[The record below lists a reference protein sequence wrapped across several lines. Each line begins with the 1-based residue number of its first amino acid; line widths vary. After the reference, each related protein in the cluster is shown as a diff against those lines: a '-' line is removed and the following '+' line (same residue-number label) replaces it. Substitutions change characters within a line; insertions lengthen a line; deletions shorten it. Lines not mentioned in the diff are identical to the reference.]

1 ADVVLQSSQPYTN
14 IELFR
19 EGVIPDAAQSLH
31 ARAAAQDLETELDSV
46 DAAIRRLH
54 DLRETLEVRL
64 QSTRAYLAPVRRLP
78 LELLSDIFIYSVA
91 DEGDP
96 TMVALMTLSHVC
108 SSWRTAVWST
118 PELW

>member
-31 ARAAAQDLETELDSV
+31 ARAAAQDLGSELDSV

-64 QSTRAYLAPVRRLP
+64 QFTRAYLAPVRRLP

-108 SSWRTAVWST
+108 SSWRTVVWST